1 MSRENS
7 GEASGIN
14 DRKLRLW
21 PGVVALVLLW
31 LARFGTKVVM
41 PGFTGFSR
49 GMMASMALGLVI
61 VLWWLFF
68 SRARWLDRLGG
79 LVLLAAS
86 VGVAWGLKHES
97 MGPHWLVGYAL
108 PVLYLAFVGSL
119 VATQR
124 MPEARRRLV
133 VAVTV
138 LLVGAGWALLR
149 TDGIDGDHDGIYAW
163 RWSETVEQQLAGQE
177 DGSGR
182 TASLSLAEAPA
193 WPGFRG
199 PGRDGVSVSGSRIS
213 TDWSAAPPAELWRR
227 PVGPGWSSLAVH
239 GEFFF
244 TQEQRGEDEVVA
256 CYRVDNGEPVWIHRD
271 PTRFFESNGGAG
283 PRGTPTLSGDRVYT
297 LGATGI
303 LNALSALDG
312 AVVWSKNV
320 ATDAQMEIPEW
331 AFSSS
336 PLVIDEP
343 AGERLVVVAASG
355 TLVAYELDAGDLRWT
370 GPEGGISYSS
380 PQPMSFDGMSQVVL
394 VHGDGVTG
402 VDPADGSRLWQYD
415 WSGYPMVQPAQMPNG
430 DLLISA
436 SEGSGIRR
444 LAISRGSEGWQIE
457 EVWRTMG
464 LKPYFNDFVIH
475 EGHAYGF
482 DSRILSSIDLRDGK
496 RKWKGG
502 RYGSGQLILLP
513 DQDLLLVLSEK
524 GELALVEAKT
534 DGFKELARIPGIQG
548 KTWNHPVRVEDVLL
562 VRNAEEMAAFRL
574 PNA

>member
-1 MSRENS
+1 MSMIDS
-7 GEASGIN
+7 GTD
-14 DRKLRLW
+14 DRTLRLW

-31 LARFGTKVVM
+31 LARFGTKVIL

-68 SRARWLDRLGG
+68 SRARWMDRLGG
-79 LVLLAAS
+79 LLLLVGS
-86 VGVAWGLKHES
+86 LGVAWGLKHES

-119 VATQR
+119 VASR
-124 MPEARRRLV
+124 HLPESRRRLV

-138 LLVGAGWALLR
+138 LLVGAGWSLVR

-163 RWSETVEQQLAGQE
+163 RWSETVEQKLAGQE
-177 DGSGR
+177 AGSTGQ
-182 TASLSLAEAPA
+182 TASLSPADAPA

-199 PGRDGVSVSGSRIS
+199 PGRDGVSRSGRAFG
-213 TDWSAAPPAELWRR
+213 TDWSSSPPVELWRR

-239 GEFFF
+239 GELFF
-244 TQEQRGEDEVVA
+244 TQEQRGDDEVVA
-256 CYRVDNGEPVWIHRD
+256 CYRVETGEPVWLHRD
-271 PTRFFESNGGAG
+271 PARFFESNGGAG

-303 LNALSALDG
+303 LNALNARDG
-312 AVVWSKNV
+312 SVVWSRNV
-320 ATDAQMEIPEW
+320 ATDTQTDIPEW
-331 AFSSS
+331 AYASS

-343 AGERLVVVAASG
+343 ESDGLLITAASG
-355 TLVAYELDAGDLRWT
+355 TLVAYGLDTGELRWT
-370 GPEGGISYSS
+370 GPKGGISYSS
-380 PQPMSFDGMSQVVL
+380 PQPMRFDGMLQVVL

-402 VDPADGSRLWQYD
+402 VDPADGRRLWQVD

-430 DLLISA
+430 DLLASA

-444 LAISRGSEGWQIE
+444 LKVSQGAEGWQVE

-482 DSRILSSIDLRDGK
+482 DSRILSCIDLEDGK

-502 RYGSGQLILLP
+502 RYGSGQLILLA
-513 DQDLLLVLSEK
+513 DQDLLMVLSEK
-524 GELALVEAKT
+524 GELALVEAET
-534 DGFKELARIPGIQG
+534 GGFKELARLPGIRG

-574 PNA
+574 PEA